1 MKITSACSSVAA
13 SLGFGSNVCE
23 LVPSGTIPLIVASVP
38 PAILAMMLVIGATV
52 VAIFTAQSLTVV
64 EVQLTGDVSVSPD
77 SEGVLEQPAVTTN
90 AAAMT

>member
-52 VAIFTAQSLTVV
+52 VAILTAPSITVG
-64 EVQLTGDVSVSPD
+64 EVQLTGDTSESSD
-77 SEGVLEQPAVTTN
+77 SEVVLEQPAVTTN